1 MATNYFLMK
10 ESQCDLLND
19 FKNFF
24 QMVID
29 NQKLICDLLKN
40 DQSSYKETYE
50 KACFLEKKVNTTYA
64 DMLEEIMWI
73 IQRDQ
78 PRASYLRFFIAGIN
92 SIKDLERISDHSE
105 IICEYFLETEFD
117 EEQKNF
123 FLTSFEIS
131 NQILSD
137 LYDFFD
143 KNAFSV
149 NTIEHIKDL
158 RSKSIM
164 KINKNLIQSLH
175 DQSKLLDENSNYIKL
190 ILMYR
195 HIERNIEHGINIV
208 QNFGNVHITSR

>member
-1 MATNYFLMK
+1 MK
-10 ESQCDLLND
+10 N
-19 FKNFF
+19 
-24 QMVID
+24 
-29 NQKLICDLLKN
+29 
-40 DQSSYKETYE
+40 
-50 KACFLEKKVNTTYA
+50 KK
-64 DMLEEIMWI
+64 I
-73 IQRDQ
+73 
-78 PRASYLRFFIAGIN
+78 
-92 SIKDLERISDHSE
+92 
-105 IICEYFLETEFD
+105 
-117 EEQKNF
+117 

-143 KNAFSV
+143 KNEFSV